1 MIPRTHTSP
10 AQRIG
15 TPPAQR
21 IGTPSA
27 QRMGTSPAQRMG
39 TAPAQHMGTSPAQH
53 IDTPPTQRINAAPA
67 HPAHAAPT
75 PHTHATH
82 SAPARPVNAAP
93 TPRPR
98 IATPPHAHTAPT
110 PRTHAAPAPHAH
122 PTHSASARPTN
133 AAPTP
138 RARTSSAARARARRA
153 RARARL
159 ARLLVL
165 PAVVLFAMLGGAPAQ
180 AADGYRYWS
189 FWQRGGDGGGWTYST
204 QGPSSARPGDG
215 DTIGFRFAV
224 SEDSDDATRPRGTAD
239 FAAVCADTPAKDGTK
254 RVAVVLDFGTAAD
267 APDHR
272 TPPAPRTECARV
284 GEDASAGEALA
295 AVAKPLRYN
304 SAALLCAI
312 AGYPESGCGDKVSS
326 SVDAHAV
333 PKSDGDKADGDSGP
347 SAGLIGG
354 LVAVVL
360 LGAAAVWQA
369 RRRRA

>member
-1 MIPRTHTSP
+1 M
-10 AQRIG
+10 
-15 TPPAQR
+15 
-21 IGTPSA
+21 
-27 QRMGTSPAQRMG
+27 
-39 TAPAQHMGTSPAQH
+39 
-53 IDTPPTQRINAAPA
+53 
-67 HPAHAAPT
+67 
-75 PHTHATH
+75 
-82 SAPARPVNAAP
+82 
-93 TPRPR
+93 
-98 IATPPHAHTAPT
+98 
-110 PRTHAAPAPHAH
+110 
-122 PTHSASARPTN
+122 
-133 AAPTP
+133 P
-138 RARTSSAARARARRA
+138 RARSSSAARARAQARRA

-165 PAVVLFAMLGGAPAQ
+165 PAVVLFAMLGGASAQ

-189 FWQRGGDGGGWTYST
+189 FWQRSGDGGGWTYST

-224 SEDSDDATRPRGTAD
+224 SEDSGDATRPRGTAD

>member
-1 MIPRTHTSP
+1 M
-10 AQRIG
+10 
-15 TPPAQR
+15 
-21 IGTPSA
+21 
-27 QRMGTSPAQRMG
+27 
-39 TAPAQHMGTSPAQH
+39 
-53 IDTPPTQRINAAPA
+53 
-67 HPAHAAPT
+67 
-75 PHTHATH
+75 
-82 SAPARPVNAAP
+82 
-93 TPRPR
+93 
-98 IATPPHAHTAPT
+98 T
-110 PRTHAAPAPHAH
+110 PRTYL
-122 PTHSASARPTN
+122 
-133 AAPTP
+133 APTS
-138 RARTSSAARARARRA
+138 RAYTALTQRTRAAWFRYALTARARRPRTA
-153 RARARL
+153 SAPRTRAPFTPRTRV
-159 ARLLVL
+159 ARLLLPVL
-165 PAVVLFAMLGGAPAQ
+165 VLCAVLGAAPAQ
-180 AADGYRYWS
+180 AVDGYRYWS
-189 FWQRGGDGGGWTYST
+189 FWQRGGDRGGWTYAV

-239 FAAVCADTPAKDGTK
+239 FAAVCAGTPAKGGTK

-284 GEDASAGEALA
+284 GEDATAGEALA

-312 AGYPESGCGDKVSS
+312 AGYPESGCGEKVSS

-333 PKSDGDKADGDSGP
+333 PKGDGDTADGDSGP

-354 LVAVVL
+354 LAAVVL

>member
-1 MIPRTHTSP
+1 
-10 AQRIG
+10 
-15 TPPAQR
+15 
-21 IGTPSA
+21 
-27 QRMGTSPAQRMG
+27 
-39 TAPAQHMGTSPAQH
+39 
-53 IDTPPTQRINAAPA
+53 
-67 HPAHAAPT
+67 
-75 PHTHATH
+75 
-82 SAPARPVNAAP
+82 
-93 TPRPR
+93 
-98 IATPPHAHTAPT
+98 
-110 PRTHAAPAPHAH
+110 
-122 PTHSASARPTN
+122 
-133 AAPTP
+133 
-138 RARTSSAARARARRA
+138 
-153 RARARL
+153 
-159 ARLLVL
+159 
-165 PAVVLFAMLGGAPAQ
+165 MLGGAPAQ

-189 FWQRGGDGGGWTYST
+189 FWQRGGDSGGWTYST